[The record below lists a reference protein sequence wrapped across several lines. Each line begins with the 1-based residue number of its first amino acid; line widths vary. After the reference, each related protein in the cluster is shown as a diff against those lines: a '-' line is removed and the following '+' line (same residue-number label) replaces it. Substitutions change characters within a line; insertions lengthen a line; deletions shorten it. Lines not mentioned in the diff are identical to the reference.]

1 MTNMTQPGLD
11 ERASLEPVHEDDST
25 TEVGKTVAEVE
36 KTVARG
42 KSPSTPFLVL
52 GGVSLVV
59 FAAVAVVALAAL
71 LVWWLV

>member
-11 ERASLEPVHEDDST
+11 ERASLEPVHEHDST
-25 TEVGKTVAEVE
+25 PEVE

-42 KSPSTPFLVL
+42 KSPATPFLLL